1 MAKQKLIEVRVGPNG
16 EVEIEGHGFTGS
28 ECDNQMKF
36 LEDALGNKG
45 DTVKKAEWFLKNSK
59 SLRVQRRVGVD
70 GANLCG

>member
-1 MAKQKLIEVRVGPNG
+1 MGKQKIIEVRVGPNG

-28 ECDNQMKF
+28 ECDYDMKF

-59 SLRVQRRVGVD
+59 SMRSLRRVGVD
-70 GANLCG
+70 GSKLCG